1 MHKEYEMS
9 PHFNIESTKQ
19 LDEIVKKSD
28 VEDGNTQTPAM
39 EIRIGTQSFRDTL
52 VLMKRSKKLFK
63 LEEKDIVDVFGNG
76 VLNQPLRES
85 RIVIKKQELDVPPD
99 NQAYFIFT
107 NTKLTTKFLDN
118 VEKETVFDTLE
129 NGGF

>member
-1 MHKEYEMS
+1 M
-9 PHFNIESTKQ
+9 
-19 LDEIVKKSD
+19 VKKSD
-28 VEDGNTQTPAM
+28 VEDGNTQTPAI
-39 EIRIGTQSFRDTL
+39 EIIIGTQSFRKTL
-52 VLMKRSKKLFK
+52 ALMKRTKNFFK
-63 LEEKDIVDVFGNG
+63 LEKKDNVDVYWNG